1 MYFGKTKQ
9 SDQSGRVPP
18 NQNVTTS
25 FPVLHTG
32 NVPYYEDMAKWNL
45 QIYGLVDHPMLLS
58 FEDVKAFP
66 QYESKNDIH
75 CVTGWSRLDN
85 VWQGVRARDLAEKAG
100 VKEEAGYVILHAEE
114 GWTTNLPLNDFLA
127 ETSLLAYAHNG
138 EPLTPE
144 HGFPLR
150 GVFPHLYFWKSAKW
164 LRGIQFTKENH
175 PGFWEQNGYHM
186 RGDPWQNQRFTWD

>member
-45 QIYGLVDHPMLLS
+45 QVYGLVDHPMLLS

-66 QYESKNDIH
+66 QYESKMTSIASLA
-75 CVTGWSRLDN
+75 G
-85 VWQGVRARDLAEKAG
+85 QGLIMYGKACG
-100 VKEEAGYVILHAEE
+100 LVI
-114 GWTTNLPLNDFLA
+114 
-127 ETSLLAYAHNG
+127 
-138 EPLTPE
+138 
-144 HGFPLR
+144 
-150 GVFPHLYFWKSAKW
+150 
-164 LRGIQFTKENH
+164 
-175 PGFWEQNGYHM
+175 
-186 RGDPWQNQRFTWD
+186 